1 MEKSKLMMPL
11 FYGMN
16 FNREGRRMR
25 AVLEREITDGTATYR
40 LWRGAGKADLEY
52 PSADNDKYILHVEIN
67 GYLAPLGMTEYFLIS
82 HCGYKAAVEKLYG
95 GKEGRKQHMATL
107 RENGG
112 DEAIS
117 AAIEVE
123 NKEIQLCGNDHACQ
137 ADYIRTFLE
146 EHAVTY
152 LTSKE
157 NGGKTFPDFIGALV
171 LDDLACCVKLS
182 AVYQAL
188 KREEQLALDARI
200 EEEDKAFCETRNNE
214 ARLIVD
220 EAIRIIRS
228 GGVLENKKVTFYRS
242 PCSYST
248 YSIFNY
254 LMRLYKV
261 DVPLR
266 TQGWINEKLSS
277 AIIQDGKCERLH
289 YLRYKNKKRRGSQSF
304 FVYMNELI
312 QAVTAQ
318 SLEQVS

>member
-11 FYGMN
+11 FYGGN
-16 FNREGRRMR
+16 FNRKGHRMR

-52 PSADNDKYILHVEIN
+52 PSADNDRYLLHVEIN
-67 GYLAPLGMTEYFLIS
+67 GYLAPLGMTEYFLIT

-95 GKEGRKQHMATL
+95 GKEGRRQHLVIL

-117 AAIEVE
+117 AAIDAE
-123 NKEIQLCGNDHACQ
+123 NREILLCGSDPACQ

-146 EHAVTY
+146 DHVDTY
-152 LTSKE
+152 FKAKE

-171 LDDLACCVKLS
+171 LDDLTCCVEFS
-182 AVYQAL
+182 SVYKAL
-188 KREEQLALDARI
+188 KREEQLARVARA
-200 EEEDKAFCETRNNE
+200 EEEDKAFCETHNNE
-214 ARLIVD
+214 ARQIVD
-220 EAIRIIRS
+220 EAINIIRS
-228 GGVLENKKVTFYRS
+228 GGVLENKKVSFYRS

-277 AIIQDGKCERLH
+277 ATIQDGKCERLH
-289 YLRYKNKKRRGSQSF
+289 YFRYKNKKGRGSQTF
-304 FVYMNELI
+304 FAYMNELI
-312 QAVTAQ
+312 RAVLAQ